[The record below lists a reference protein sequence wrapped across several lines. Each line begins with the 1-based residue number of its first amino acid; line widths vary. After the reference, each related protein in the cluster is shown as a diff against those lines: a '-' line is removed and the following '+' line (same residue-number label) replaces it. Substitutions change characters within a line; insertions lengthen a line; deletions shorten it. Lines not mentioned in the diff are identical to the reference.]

1 MNGEYIKHAQDCD
14 AAVPGPD
21 TPFQTRL
28 NEFGTEGRV
37 LAPVVGT
44 WCETSDDFDL
54 LIELIA
60 HALAD
65 KQGDQHAAGRARP
78 GGGAATAEV
87 DGGLYFG
94 VAMHIAWTRHLLDNR
109 EFIVGGG
116 TQPNTEPS
124 RGEGLDGSAT
134 AEERDNYHRDAY
146 ENARNHASGPP
157 AARG

>member
-1 MNGEYIKHAQDCD
+1 MNEN
-14 AAVPGPD
+14 P
-21 TPFQTRL
+21 TRHPKTE
-28 NEFGTEGRV
+28 NEKE
-37 LAPVVGT
+37 
-44 WCETSDDFDL
+44 
-54 LIELIA
+54 
-60 HALAD
+60 
-65 KQGDQHAAGRARP
+65 
-78 GGGAATAEV
+78 
-87 DGGLYFG
+87 
-94 VAMHIAWTRHLLDNR
+94 RHLLDNR

>member
-1 MNGEYIKHAQDCD
+1 MAVLAGAGAAANSAALTRVVLLMAQDD
-14 AAVPGPD
+14 K
-21 TPFQTRL
+21 R
-28 NEFGTEGRV
+28 
-37 LAPVVGT
+37 
-44 WCETSDDFDL
+44 DD
-54 LIELIA
+54 I
-60 HALAD
+60 
-65 KQGDQHAAGRARP
+65 
-78 GGGAATAEV
+78 
-87 DGGLYFG
+87 
-94 VAMHIAWTRHLLDNR
+94 HIAWTRHLLDNR